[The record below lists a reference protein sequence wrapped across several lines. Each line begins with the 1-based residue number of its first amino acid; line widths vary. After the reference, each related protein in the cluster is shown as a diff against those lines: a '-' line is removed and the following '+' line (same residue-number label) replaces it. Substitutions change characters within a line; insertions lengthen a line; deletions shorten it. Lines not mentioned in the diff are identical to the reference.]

1 MLGGIWRET
10 GTPLFKERLMKTV
23 GLAALVLMPILV
35 WAQQPVQQASA
46 DTTSSPQEFA
56 QDEALIAAFARSY
69 DADDLKKAVDAI
81 TSQPRMATLTQHQ
94 YGSEDVALWLRLFAA
109 IDAAEQT
116 LPQSKDFRVAILCD
130 VGGGGPPMGPCGPP
144 ASEIKEPAVRTQY
157 EAAIAANER
166 ARLATNNFG
175 KIRNLKEQVD
185 ALFWVWAGG
194 MYRGDSDAQAQ
205 IGQEAEALGCS
216 RMLAAWIQAVTA
228 LPKGAFP
235 PDDPAS
241 REEFI
246 ADVPIALTVSRS
258 GENLVVSLDASRKQD
273 LLLVAGRGRM
283 KGVRSELRVY
293 PEGTERPSEPNGGWS
308 LSSSVDHIFTQDEKI
323 PVRHGVGYVV
333 EEDFTIF
340 ETDVPTQH
348 MWAPQDSPNYKVLW
362 QGAVRQ
368 VANP

>member
-1 MLGGIWRET
+1 
-10 GTPLFKERLMKTV
+10 MKAAH
-23 GLAALVLMPILV
+23 LAALVLMPILV
-35 WAQQPVQQASA
+35 LARQPAQRAPVDIGLA
-46 DTTSSPQEFA
+46 PQEFA

-69 DADDLKKAVDAI
+69 DADDLKKAVDAVA
-81 TSQPRMATLTQHQ
+81 SQPRMAAPARHQ
-94 YGSEDVALWLRLFAA
+94 YGHDDVALWLRLFAS
-109 IDAAEQT
+109 IEAAEEA

-144 ASEIKEPAVRTQY
+144 VSEIKDPAVKTQY

-194 MYRGDSDAQAQ
+194 MYRGNSDAQAQ
-205 IGQEAEALGCS
+205 IGQDAQALGCS
-216 RMLAAWIQAVTA
+216 QMLAAWIEAVTA

-246 ADVPIALTVSRS
+246 ADVPVALTVSRS
-258 GENLVVSLDASRKQD
+258 GENLVVSLDASRKQE

-293 PEGTERPSEPNGGWS
+293 PEGTERPAEPNGGWA
-308 LSSSVDHIFTQDEKI
+308 LSSSVDTIFTQNHETKVS
-323 PVRHGVGYVV
+323 VRPGVIDVV

-362 QGAVRQ
+362 QGALKQIV
-368 VANP
+368 NP